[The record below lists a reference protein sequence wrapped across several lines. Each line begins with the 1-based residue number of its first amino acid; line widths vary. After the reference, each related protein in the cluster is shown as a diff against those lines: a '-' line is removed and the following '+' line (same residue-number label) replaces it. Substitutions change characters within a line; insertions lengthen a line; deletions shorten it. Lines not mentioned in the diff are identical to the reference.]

1 MSEQPSE
8 IAQLLAGQPED
19 SKPDDPP
26 EVAHD
31 DQVILEDEGSL
42 SAVEPEQTENAPDV
56 EPEAQ
61 ETDKPKA
68 LQDVAEAAGIDVK
81 DLYSIDIPLGDGE
94 SFTLGEIKDR
104 FKDLQRADALIQQA
118 EVDKTA
124 GENELMQKRREIAVM
139 AQQMGREPTEAE
151 QALAA
156 QQWDDYISRETALSM
171 QAMPSWSDPAVATHE
186 RGLIDQLLI
195 SYGLTD
201 AERAGVIEHRQLK
214 QLRDHARLLELV
226 SNTRTQEQ
234 PKKPAK
240 QAKGT
245 KRRTSAR
252 TSDQI
257 VKDNKTGKLGQ
268 MDAVIGLIADGAK

>member
-56 EPEAQ
+56 APEAQ

-68 LQDVAEAAGIDVK
+68 LQDVAAAAGIDVK

-118 EVDKTA
+118 EVDVS
-124 GENELMQKRREIAVM
+124 AV
-139 AQQMGREPTEAE
+139 
-151 QALAA
+151 
-156 QQWDDYISRETALSM
+156 
-171 QAMPSWSDPAVATHE
+171 
-186 RGLIDQLLI
+186 
-195 SYGLTD
+195 
-201 AERAGVIEHRQLK
+201 
-214 QLRDHARLLELV
+214 
-226 SNTRTQEQ
+226 
-234 PKKPAK
+234 
-240 QAKGT
+240 
-245 KRRTSAR
+245 
-252 TSDQI
+252 
-257 VKDNKTGKLGQ
+257 
-268 MDAVIGLIADGAK
+268 